1 MQWWCALIRYR
12 RLKGE
17 GSGMTTPLPV
27 RWSHKQSGPNRTRS
41 TCALVYSSSL
51 QQSRASCEWIHTH
64 KCVQVCT
71 IQLSSE
77 LWSTNVSLQFV
88 LCYVIAQQCA
98 RSVQH
103 RSMSLYHIT
112 LCPPY
117 CAALSPLPLVAA
129 GAPWHWC
136 MHAYPACSMESLT
149 LRAVA
154 WAASTPSTANRNST
168 TILTC
173 TVMCSTAHVQ
183 H

>member
-1 MQWWCALIRYR
+1 MHWFTALRY
-12 RLKGE
+12 
-17 GSGMTTPLPV
+17 
-27 RWSHKQSGPNRTRS
+27 
-41 TCALVYSSSL
+41 
-51 QQSRASCEWIHTH
+51 SRAMCHVSGYTPS
-64 KCVQVCT
+64 VQVCT

-77 LWSTNVSLQFV
+77 LYSTNVSLQFV

-112 LCPPY
+112 LGPPY
-117 CAALSPLPLVAA
+117 RAALSPLPLVAA

-154 WAASTPSTANRNST
+154 WAASMPFTANRNST